1 MSYNFIKISLVFIFI
16 LVFIPCLFIP
26 NLAFSNI
33 NIETSNKTKYFN
45 INNSSFCWPSP
56 GYTKITSPFCNRNS
70 PTKHASSFHQG
81 IDIAAPA
88 GTNLVAV
95 ANSQVVDLRF

>member
-1 MSYNFIKISLVFIFI
+1 MSYNFLKFFMFFTFI

-26 NLAFSNI
+26 HLTFSNI
-33 NIETSNKTKYFN
+33 DTNISDKTTYFN
-45 INNSSFCWPSP
+45 INNSDFFWPSP
-56 GYTKITSPFCNRNS
+56 GYTKITSPFGVRNS
-70 PTKHASSFHQG
+70 PTKYASSFHQG

-95 ANSQVVDLRF
+95 TNSQVVDLRF